1 MSSIKCN
8 MKKYEIMTIS
18 KSKLGEDGSRN
29 LSNSVKDLISS
40 FRGTVLDNNF
50 MGKRKLAYN
59 LKGENEAFY
68 DVINFE
74 LEPGELAGF
83 KTKLNIENNLL
94 RYLITTKD

>member
-1 MSSIKCN
+1 

-50 MGKRKLAYN
+50 MGKR
-59 LKGENEAFY
+59 
-68 DVINFE
+68 
-74 LEPGELAGF
+74 GF
-83 KTKLNIENNLL
+83 L
-94 RYLITTKD
+94 